1 MNKEYIP
8 LYRGSRDAARLADEL
23 ELWARSYAENIS
35 CAKAIVRNISAGYD
49 GSRLDQDTARR
60 IIDEFGYDRVNWV
73 MAATVQQGGHERRI
87 SDENK
92 SWAAAFRMPPHRT
105 ETIDYRVD
113 SPPGLLDIFINQARR
128 AWQELGLFSRG
139 HCLPD
144 SNELTWAGKLL
155 VVNPDKL
162 AEGQKSP
169 LNQIVLGTEELT
181 GNSIFPNHKVRGSF
195 LWDGEKCEF
204 DRSDIIGVL
213 DLTRLSSSE
222 RERLEELA
230 WPEALQALTRE
241 QARQQ
246 QEQSGAEQTPG
257 LSM

>member
-8 LYRGSRDAARLADEL
+8 LYRGSRDAAKLADEL

-35 CAKAIVRNISAGYD
+35 CAKAIVRNIGAGYD

-60 IIDEFGYDRVNWV
+60 VIDEFGYDRVNWV

-139 HCLPD
+139 HCLSD
-144 SNELTWAGKLL
+144 SKELAWAGKLL
-155 VVNPDKL
+155 VLNPDKL

-169 LNQIVLGTEELT
+169 FHQIVLAT
-181 GNSIFPNHKVRGSF
+181 GETAGGPAFPVVRGSL
-195 LWDGEKCEF
+195 LWDGEKREF